1 MLEAPRFIMWNG
13 EPREI
18 ESEADDEHY
27 WLVPSAEA
35 SRAFAPKV
43 NCTELPSD
51 QELLIKPVTEMTD
64 AELEMALELA
74 EKQRMT
80 KSDRP
85 AARIGR
91 AKKKIQS
98 DELIVN
104 EQSINF
110 FAELQQAVKEAK
122 ENK

>member
-1 MLEAPRFIMWNG
+1 MPEAPRFIMWNG

-18 ESEADDEHY
+18 ESEADDGHY
-27 WLVPSAEA
+27 WLVSSSEA
-35 SRAFAPKV
+35 SRAFAPKAD
-43 NCTELPSD
+43 CTELPTD

-64 AELEMALELA
+64 VELEMALELA

-98 DELIVN
+98 DELVIN

-110 FAELQQAVKEAK
+110 FADLEKALAETD
-122 ENK
+122 

>member
-1 MLEAPRFIMWNG
+1 
-13 EPREI
+13 
-18 ESEADDEHY
+18 
-27 WLVPSAEA
+27 
-35 SRAFAPKV
+35 
-43 NCTELPSD
+43 
-51 QELLIKPVTEMTD
+51 
-64 AELEMALELA
+64 
-74 EKQRMT
+74 MT